1 MPRRPL
7 LELMERYAE
16 HYPGEPGLGAA
27 RRLVERHANCFERD
41 CLPGHIT
48 ASAWISSEDGSRF
61 LLTHH
66 RKLGRWLQLGGHADG
81 ENDVLAVARR
91 EACEES
97 GMSDFEL
104 LPARGGSPLLDID
117 VHVIPAR
124 KGEPEH
130 EHHDMRVLLVARDG
144 QQLAISDESI
154 DLRWFEWSELETVGE
169 QDQSILRLAR
179 KAREQLNR
187 IGKNIDG
194 H

>member
-1 MPRRPL
+1 ML
-7 LELMERYAE
+7 NGGGMAMI
-16 HYPGEPGLGAA
+16 GLGESSGPDRAQDA
-27 RRLVERHANCFERD
+27 TFEALD
-41 CLPGHIT
+41 
-48 ASAWISSEDGSRF
+48 
-61 LLTHH
+61 
-66 RKLGRWLQLGGHADG
+66 
-81 ENDVLAVARR
+81 
-91 EACEES
+91 
-97 GMSDFEL
+97 
-104 LPARGGSPLLDID
+104 SPLLDID